1 MERVSSLISI
11 SMLRLNWKGGAKWGV
26 RAVCRHFLPES
37 QINTISFS
45 PGWRRWRRQRG
56 GKSQFNVLTPLRS
69 SGARWAHRARRPAN
83 RNGQNQR
90 WPINSRK
97 VHEAQRRRQFF
108 QKINLSDWQGAE
120 RGVEKNYREGI
131 SSWMTRLAL
140 LLNWSGFCVNAV
152 PPTSRGFKTF
162 IPLPKRTS
170 CPQVYQGLLAP
181 NSFVKLKAV
190 SSVCRGGFW
199 GLCWWAEW
207 PSGSG
212 LLTIRCPGWDQD
224 QWIIHQRQR
233 NCVSSGRRP
242 IRVTAF
248 QWI

>member
-1 MERVSSLISI
+1 MPSHFWQQLLFVPVARTLLSLGSDSKWVCNLRTEHRLHLVSSHFS
-11 SMLRLNWKGGAKWGV
+11 NWPAIHYGAGGIADLDLDAEVKLKGWRQV
-26 RAVCRHFLPES
+26 RSSSGLSSFSARS

-120 RGVEKNYREGI
+120 GGWRRITATGFPLGWPDLPSYLIGRV
-131 SSWMTRLAL
+131 SVWMPYLQPAGASKLSYHCPKGPLVHKCIKDCL
-140 LLNWSGFCVNAV
+140 LQTVLWN
-152 PPTSRGFKTF
+152 
-162 IPLPKRTS
+162 
-170 CPQVYQGLLAP
+170 
-181 NSFVKLKAV
+181 
-190 SSVCRGGFW
+190 
-199 GLCWWAEW
+199 
-207 PSGSG
+207 
-212 LLTIRCPGWDQD
+212 
-224 QWIIHQRQR
+224 
-233 NCVSSGRRP
+233 
-242 IRVTAF
+242 
-248 QWI
+248 